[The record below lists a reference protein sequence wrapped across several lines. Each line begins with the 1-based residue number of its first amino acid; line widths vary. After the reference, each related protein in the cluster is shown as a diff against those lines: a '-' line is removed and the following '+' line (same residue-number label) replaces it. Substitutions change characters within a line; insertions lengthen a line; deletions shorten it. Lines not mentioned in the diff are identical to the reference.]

1 MLFTQEGRNIMATQR
16 RQSGG
21 QRRDSHQQKRESSA
35 GGKSP
40 NEGEG
45 NKTADRE
52 YRQRTDSFIKSG
64 RVEESAQEA
73 ERAVEG
79 GERQKLEE
87 AERAG
92 REHRKS

>member
-1 MLFTQEGRNIMATQR
+1 MATQR

-21 QRRDSHQQKRESSA
+21 QRRHQAKRSASA

-52 YRQRTDSFIKSG
+52 YRQRTEDFIKSG
-64 RVEESAQEA
+64 RVEESAEAAEHAIEGSERQELEDA
-73 ERAVEG
+73 ERI
-79 GERQKLEE
+79 
-87 AERAG
+87 G

>member
-1 MLFTQEGRNIMATQR
+1 MATQR

-21 QRRDSHQQKRESSA
+21 QHRDSHQGKRGASA
-35 GGKSP
+35 GGGKSP

-52 YRQRTDSFIKSG
+52 YRQRTEDFIKSG
-64 RVEESAQEA
+64 RVEESAEA
-73 ERAVEG
+73 AEHAIEG
-79 GERQKLEE
+79 SERQKLED
-87 AERAG
+87 AERIG